1 LHAAGAHDTLAAV
14 TLITL
19 QEQFLMLSRMRWTGL
34 VTVIGV
40 AAAVLWLSTGGEG
53 AAAGRHVVIKDK
65 EALSPQVGFD
75 PRQGRWQFNPT
86 NIEVTRGEPVV
97 FDSPP
102 SNIDPHTVTS
112 LTRVGSPF
120 AVPVQ
125 FVAGTRFDSSP
136 SAAELIQPGNS
147 FTLDTSTLAPGN
159 YAYVC
164 KLHPWMNGEITV
176 K

>member
-1 LHAAGAHDTLAAV
+1 MHDATLSLLRQHAAGVQIMRLRIRLSVLRTL
-14 TLITL
+14 
-19 QEQFLMLSRMRWTGL
+19 
-34 VTVIGV
+34 V
-40 AAAVLWLSTGGEG
+40 AAAVALLWLSTGGEV
-53 AAAGRHVVIKDK
+53 AAAGRHVVIKDT
-65 EALSPQVGFD
+65 EALSPQAGFD
-75 PRQGRWQFNPT
+75 PRQGRWQFTPT

-125 FVAGTRFDSSP
+125 FVVGTFFDSSRT
-136 SAAELIQPGNS
+136 AAALIQPGES
-147 FTLDTSTLAPGN
+147 FTLDTTSTLVPGN

>member
-1 LHAAGAHDTLAAV
+1 
-14 TLITL
+14 
-19 QEQFLMLSRMRWTGL
+19 MRLGIRLPVLGTL
-34 VTVIGV
+34 VTVV
-40 AAAVLWLSTGGEG
+40 AVALLWLSTGGEV

-86 NIEVTRGEPVV
+86 NIEVTQGEPVV

-112 LTRVGSPF
+112 LVRVPGSPF
-120 AVPVQ
+120 TAPLPVQ
-125 FVAGTRFDSSP
+125 FRGGTLFDSSP
-136 SAAELIQPGNS
+136 GQAQLILPGQS
-147 FTLDTSTLAPGN
+147 WTLDTTTLQPGN
-159 YAYVC
+159 YAFVC

-176 K
+176 TAP